1 MGFCRKNWLMILI
14 LALGLALRLVVLFTE
29 GDRMFLGTDD
39 ENYVQSAE
47 ILLRTGMLSYGH
59 WPGPTVF
66 IMPGYP
72 LLLGLVFIIAG
83 GTSWLA
89 ARLMQVAVSMA
100 ALWLSIRLG
109 ARIGGRGVGLLTG
122 LILAVYPPNLT
133 APDFLL
139 TETVF
144 TFSLLLALYWFMLAA
159 ETRRIGWFTVTGAAG
174 VHGRTGWYA
183 MTGLALGLGTY
194 FRPTA
199 GLLPVVFFVY
209 LLLRGD
215 GWRRALHGAGVMG
228 VVLVLLLTPW
238 MVRNYVQFKE
248 VIPFTVSSGNP
259 FLRGTYINNDIIVR
273 NNSERFPWVKDSHIL
288 SDRAQMEFGR
298 QRLKAGFRQD
308 FWGYLRWYTIGK
320 FVDYWGGPYYYK
332 PLSYLPAKP
341 VQVFH
346 NILLAVGAGGLLL
359 GLLLRKPPVLLLL
372 LVCGYFTLIHMVYL
386 TGPRYGFPTMQL
398 AAVLAAYGLVEGGRA
413 LMGKNHVRG
422 WGHEG

>member
-1 MGFCRKNWLMILI
+1 MSKRFWRDNWVLIMILM
-14 LALGLALRLVVLFTE
+14 LGLALRLFVLFTE
-29 GDRMFLGTDD
+29 GERMFLGTDD
-39 ENYVQSAE
+39 ENYVESAE
-47 ILLRTGMLSYGH
+47 ILLRTGMLSYSH

-72 LLLGLVFIIAG
+72 LLLSFVFIVAG

-100 ALWLSIRLG
+100 ALWFSVRLG
-109 ARIGGRGVGLLTG
+109 ESLGGRWVGLLTG

-133 APDFLL
+133 APDFLM
-139 TETVF
+139 TEMVF

-159 ETRRIGWFTVTGAAG
+159 ET
-174 VHGRTGWYA
+174 GRTGWFV

-215 GWRRALHGAGVMG
+215 GWRRAIHGAGVMG
-228 VVLVLLLTPW
+228 VILILLLSPW

-248 VIPFTVSSGNP
+248 FIPFSVASGNP
-259 FLRGTYINNDIIVR
+259 FLRGTYIDNEIIVR
-273 NNSERFPWVKDSHIL
+273 NKSERFPWVKGSHIL
-288 SDRAQMEFGR
+288 SDRAQMEFAKK
-298 QRLKAGFRQD
+298 RLKAGFRQD

-320 FVDYWGGPYYYK
+320 FADYWGGPYYYRE
-332 PLSYLPAKP
+332 LSYLPAKP

-359 GLLLRKPPVLLLL
+359 GLIRRKPPVLLML
-372 LVCGYFTLIHMVYL
+372 LVSGYFTLLHMVYL
-386 TGPRYGFPTMQL
+386 AGPRYGFPTMQL
-398 AAVLAAYGLVEGGRA
+398 LGMLAAYGLVEGGRVLA
-413 LMGKNHVRG
+413 GRVT
-422 WGHEG
+422 